1 MHKYFNA
8 VFVGAVIFCTKIYAQ
23 DVHFSQMR
31 YSPLTLNP
39 ALAGAEQNFQALVN
53 YRDQWR
59 SVGAPFQTI
68 AASVDGRFK
77 EKKGGNGVLAWGVNF
92 FNDQAGD
99 FRLSTAQ
106 ASLNLGYHLFL
117 DRNSSLGLAIQG
129 GFGQRGIN
137 LASGTWSSQ
146 YDGAGFNTSLNSGE
160 SLDQSNFTHLDA
172 GAGIVY
178 HYRKNEKYMRGNDQF
193 TLTAGFGAY
202 HVNRP
207 SYSFIAAGQDDL
219 AIRFSGFVYADYG
232 IRNSNF
238 SIAPA
243 LYYQRQGPHQEILAG
258 SYLRV
263 LLNEGSKVTGFIQ
276 QLATSYGVFY
286 RFRDAITAKFMI
298 EYSSYAFGLAYDFNI
313 SSLAPASN
321 GRGGMEFF
329 LRYVLPNPFGSVS
342 RTRIN

>member
-1 MHKYFNA
+1 MKYLRITTILSMLIGF
-8 VFVGAVIFCTKIYAQ
+8 GGLYAQ
-23 DVHFSQMR
+23 DIHFSQMR

-39 ALAGAEQNFQALVN
+39 ALAGAEQNLQAIVN

-59 SVGAPFQTI
+59 SVAAPFQTV

-77 EKKGGNGVLAWGVNF
+77 EKRGGNGVLSWGVNF

-99 FRLSTAQ
+99 VRMTTTNAN
-106 ASLNLGYHLFL
+106 LNLGYHLFL
-117 DRNSSLGLAIQG
+117 DRNSTIGLALQG

-137 LASGTWSSQ
+137 LSNGTWSNQ
-146 YDGAGFNTSLNSGE
+146 YVGGDFNTSLPSGE
-160 SLDQSNFTHLDA
+160 NFDQTSFSHLDA

-178 HYRKNEKYMRGNDQF
+178 HYKKNERYMRGNDQF
-193 TLTAGFGAY
+193 TLTAGFSAF

-207 SYSFIAAGQDDL
+207 SIGFLVGGQDDL
-219 AIRFSGFVYADYG
+219 AMRFAGFVYADYG

-238 SIAPA
+238 SLAPA
-243 LYYQRQGPHQEILAG
+243 IYYNRQGPHQEILAG

-286 RFRDAITAKFMI
+286 RFGDALTAKFML
-298 EYSSYAFGLAYDFNI
+298 EYSSYSFGMAYDFNL
-313 SSLAPASN
+313 SSLTPASN
-321 GRGGMEFF
+321 GRGGMEIF
-329 LRYVLPNPFGSVS
+329 LRFVLPDPFGTASK
-342 RTRIN
+342 TRIN

>member
-1 MHKYFNA
+1 ML
-8 VFVGAVIFCTKIYAQ
+8 FVGAAMFFSKIYAQ

-39 ALAGAEQNFQALVN
+39 ALAGAEQNFQAVVN

-59 SVGAPFQTI
+59 SVAAPFQTI

-77 EKKGGNGVLAWGVNF
+77 EKRGGNGVLVWGVNF
-92 FNDQAGD
+92 LNDQAGD
-99 FRLSTAQ
+99 VRLTTTQ

-117 DRNSSLGLAIQG
+117 DRKSSLGLAIQG

-137 LASGTWSSQ
+137 ATSGTWSTQFVGS
-146 YDGAGFNTSLNSGE
+146 GFNTSLASGE
-160 SLDQSNFTHLDA
+160 LLDQSNFTHLDA
-172 GAGIVY
+172 GAGVVY
-178 HYRKNEKYMRGNDQF
+178 HYLKNEQYMRGNDQF
-193 TLTAGFGAY
+193 MLTAGFGAY

-207 SYSFIAAGQDDL
+207 SYSFIAGGQDDL

-263 LLNEGSKVTGFIQ
+263 LLNEGSKVTGFVQ
-276 QLATSYGVFY
+276 KLSTSYGIFY
-286 RFRDAITAKFMI
+286 RFGDAITAKFLL
-298 EYSSYAFGLAYDFNI
+298 EYSSYAFGVAYDFNI
-313 SSLAPASN
+313 SSLAVASN

-329 LRYVLPNPFGSVS
+329 LRYVLPDPFGSKS
-342 RTRIN
+342 KTRIN